1 MEVFVRVTFR
11 VYLGDSV
18 YAESFFLGN
27 ALDHADTI
35 RAMGGSPRIVR
46 VENGAEVP
54 LG

>member
-1 MEVFVRVTFR
+1 MTVTFR

-18 YAESFFLGN
+18 YAESFFIGN
-27 ALDHADTI
+27 ALDHADRV
-35 RAMGGSPRIVR
+35 RAMGGEARIVR

>member
-1 MEVFVRVTFR
+1 MRAIFR

-18 YAESFFLGN
+18 YAESFYLNN

>member
-1 MEVFVRVTFR
+1 MQVTFR

-18 YAESFFLGN
+18 YAESFFLNN

-35 RAMGGSPRIVR
+35 RAMGGEARIVR
-46 VENGAEVP
+46 VEDGKEVP